1 MLLTVCCQK
10 ENFPILISAQMLYLH
25 MLRKE
30 MKIEHCGEHI
40 GLLFYNRQIIG
51 QINIGISIGLF
62 PPPQIKYSY

>member
-1 MLLTVCCQK
+1 
-10 ENFPILISAQMLYLH
+10 
-25 MLRKE
+25 